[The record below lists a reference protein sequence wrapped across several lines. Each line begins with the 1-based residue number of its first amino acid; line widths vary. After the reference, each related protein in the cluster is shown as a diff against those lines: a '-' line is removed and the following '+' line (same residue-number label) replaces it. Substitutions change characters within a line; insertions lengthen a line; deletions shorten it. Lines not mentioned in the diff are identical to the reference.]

1 LLSGRLQA
9 DEGQEDIL
17 IQLTANLLA
26 KASTLITGR
35 RQTSRRTRNYYDDP
49 ERGLVGWNGAAARRS
64 GLGPLL
70 GDAPA
75 ASVLDLG
82 CAEGLVAEMFLQAGA
97 RRLHGYDLDPTR
109 IAEASRL
116 FGADPR
122 TRFATGNLE
131 DWRAFERHADLDPA
145 YHIVLLLGV
154 YHQLPRATRHL
165 VLIGA
170 LARCDHWLA
179 FRTRRAEMAEAMA
192 IAEAAGFS
200 CEHSSGSKES
210 GELHL
215 WRRRLRCRRLIAGAH
230 QPAASRAEPAL
241 EPA

>member
-122 TRFATGNLE
+122 TRFAV
-131 DWRAFERHADLDPA
+131 RCARIP
-145 YHIVLLLGV
+145 GV
-154 YHQLPRATRHL
+154 
-165 VLIGA
+165 
-170 LARCDHWLA
+170 
-179 FRTRRAEMAEAMA
+179 
-192 IAEAAGFS
+192 
-200 CEHSSGSKES
+200 
-210 GELHL
+210 
-215 WRRRLRCRRLIAGAH
+215 RLRARYDGW
-230 QPAASRAEPAL
+230 QVDGDVG
-241 EPA
+241 